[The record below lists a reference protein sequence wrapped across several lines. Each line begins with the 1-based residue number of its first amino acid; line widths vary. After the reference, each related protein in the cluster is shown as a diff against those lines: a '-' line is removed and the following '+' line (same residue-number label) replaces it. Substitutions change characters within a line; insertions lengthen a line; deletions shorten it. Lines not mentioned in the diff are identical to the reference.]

1 MIETSRIATLDIVR
15 GVAVMGILAMNIV
28 DFAMPPQAY
37 MNPAAYGMASA
48 ADLAA
53 WVFAFVFIDG
63 KMRGLFSFL
72 FGASM
77 LLVIQGAE
85 AKGENAT
92 AIHYRR
98 MLWLGAI
105 GLFHY
110 YLVWHGDILFG
121 YAFAG
126 MIAALFHDKAPRA
139 LIVWG
144 IELVVIQFALFAAI
158 SGNFLLTA
166 AAAAESGSSAEAL
179 AAWQDVERSFGRPDG
194 AEIAKELALYRG
206 SYSAILEDRFTV
218 QLFGPFKGLLLFSW
232 ETLGYMLF
240 GMAALKT
247 GFLSGAWDARRYA
260 RVALIGF
267 AIGVPYSA
275 LLAWLLIRAD
285 FDAAMLFAIWGTA
298 TVPVRPLMILA
309 TAAAIIVLTR
319 RGGPLVA
326 RIAAAGRAAF
336 TNYLGTSILMT
347 SLFFGYGLG
356 LFGHLSRIELWLIV
370 LPTWALM
377 LLWSKPWLDRFRYG
391 PLEWAWR
398 SLARGAP
405 QPMRRNADAAGD

>member
-37 MNPAAYGMASA
+37 MNPAAYGLTSG

-85 AKGENAT
+85 TKGENAT

-105 GLFHY
+105 GLLHY
-110 YLVWHGDILFG
+110 YLLWHGDILFG

-139 LIVWG
+139 LVVWG
-144 IELVVIQFALFAAI
+144 IGLVLIQFALFAAI
-158 SGNFLLTA
+158 SGSFFLTA
-166 AAAAESGSSAEAL
+166 AAAAEPGSSAEAL
-179 AAWQDVERSFGRPDG
+179 AAWRDVERSFGRPDG

-206 SYSAILEDRFTV
+206 SYPAILQDRFTV

-247 GFLSGAWDARRYA
+247 GFLSGAWAARRYA

-267 AIGVPYSA
+267 AIGIPYSA
-275 LLAWLLIRAD
+275 LLAWLLIRAE
-285 FDAAMLFAIWGTA
+285 FDAALLFAIWGAA

-309 TAAAIIVLTR
+309 TAAAIILLTR
-319 RGGPLVA
+319 RSGPLVT

-398 SLARGAP
+398 SLARGAL
-405 QPMRRNADAAGD
+405 QPMRRSAEAAAD